1 MQGFRN
7 FLRGTGGKI
16 LLAAIILPFIISAF
30 YGYFTGGGGGDVVA
44 RVEGND
50 IYRAVVDDRVQ
61 RTRLALRQQSP
72 ELDPQLLDNFINP
85 GMVLQGMVNNVL
97 VLTAASDAG
106 MVISDEQAGR
116 TILQIP
122 EFHDQ
127 NGRFS
132 QQQFDRT
139 VRTMGQTPSGY
150 MSLLRDE
157 MLMNQFRAGY
167 EDTAFGLPYEL
178 EDLRRLGEQRRDI
191 SYIRISAESLVP
203 EFDISDEQVE
213 AFYHS
218 TPEDFIRPPEYQL
231 EYIDLSRSAYLDDV
245 QLTEEQLREEYE
257 VREQMFRNVA
267 EQQERRRVSHILLT
281 GGGDDMLARAEALR
295 EQIVGGAEFAELAR
309 EHSDD
314 AASASLGGVL
324 GVVGR
329 GDLPASLDQVAFTL
343 EEGEVSQP
351 IATDDGVHLLVV
363 TSINRRTLP
372 EFDALRDEI
381 EEELKVARAEMHL
394 SEDVRQLEELAFE
407 HADLSVPAETLG
419 ASLQRTPFFP
429 LGQPVDIAAEPAV
442 RRALSDRAVLEGERN
457 SPLIELGQ
465 GRYAV
470 VRVADSRPEE
480 EIPLAEVREDI
491 ARHLALVAAQAR
503 LDELAAEGGA
513 ALEEGAD
520 LARLAG
526 LWRQEVI
533 SAENLERGG
542 SQPETELVE
551 RVFRLPRP
559 AADGQPAVQIVR
571 MGNGD
576 LAAISLDSVR
586 DGNPQGLT
594 GAQQAAALGQLGEL
608 AGAANFRQVVTLLRE
623 EGDVRIYNERLMDEI
638 ED

>member
-72 ELDPQLLDNFINP
+72 ELDPQLLDSFISP
-85 GMVLQGMVNNVL
+85 GMVLQGMINNVL

-150 MSLLRDE
+150 MALLRDE
-157 MLMNQFRAGY
+157 MLMNQFRAGF

-191 SYIRISAESLVP
+191 SYIRVSADSLIP
-203 EFDISDEQVE
+203 EFEITDEQVE
-213 AFYHS
+213 AFYNS

-231 EYIDLSRSAYLDDV
+231 EYIDLSRDAYLSDV
-245 QLTEEQLREEYE
+245 ELTEEQLREEYN

-267 EQQERRRVSHILLT
+267 EQQERRRVSHILLADS
-281 GGGDDMLARAEALR
+281 GDEALARAEALR
-295 EQIVGGAEFAELAR
+295 EQITGGAEFAELAR

-314 AASASLGGVL
+314 AASASLGGAL

-329 GDLPASLDQVAFTL
+329 GDLPASLDEIVFTL
-343 EEGEVSQP
+343 DEGEVSRP
-351 IATDDGVHLLVV
+351 IATEDGVHLVLV

-372 EFDALRDEI
+372 AFEELRDEI
-381 EEELKVARAEMHL
+381 EEELKVARADTQL
-394 SEDVRQLEELAFE
+394 SDDVRQLEELAFE
-407 HADLSVPAETLG
+407 HPDLSVPSETLG
-419 ASLQRTPFFP
+419 VALRTTPFFA
-429 LGQPVDIAAEPAV
+429 LGQPVGIAAEPAV
-442 RRALSDRAVLEGERN
+442 RRALSDRAVLDGERN
-457 SPLIELGQ
+457 STLIELGQ

-480 EIPLAEVREDI
+480 SIPLAEVREDI
-491 ARHLALVAAQAR
+491 RRQLALRAAQQR
-503 LDELAAEGGA
+503 LEELAEQGKA

-520 LARLAG
+520 LPRLAG
-526 LWRQEVI
+526 LWRQQVQT
-533 SAENLERGG
+533 AENLERGG
-542 SQPETELVE
+542 SRPETELVE
-551 RVFRLPRP
+551 QVFRLPR
-559 AADGQPAVQIVR
+559 ASADEQAVVQILR

-576 LAAISLDSVR
+576 LAAVSLDAVR
-586 DGNPQGLT
+586 DGNPQGLSS
-594 GAQQAAALGQLGEL
+594 AQQAAALGQLGEL

-623 EGDVRIYNERLMDEI
+623 EGDVRVYNERLVGDI
-638 ED
+638 EE